1 MNYSSTEI
9 TKFDQFAD
17 DWWDP
22 NGPMKPLHQL
32 NPIRLDYIKRQTTLC
47 EKHII
52 DVGCGAGLLSESLA
66 KAGAAMVTA
75 IDMSDHALSAAR
87 SHAEKQQLN
96 KISYERITIEEKA
109 TLIPASQDSVTCME
123 LLEHVP
129 DPLSVIKACATIAK
143 PNATLFF
150 STINRTLMAYLKAIV
165 SAEYLLQLLPQGTHD
180 YQQFISPSELDRA
193 CRQAGLT
200 LMNISGLSY
209 HPMKGSFYLTT
220 DVSVNYIACYRK
232 LS

>member
-9 TKFDQFAD
+9 NKFDQFAD
-17 DWWDP
+17 NWWDP

-32 NPIRLDYIKRQTTLC
+32 NPIRLYYINQHTTLF

-66 KAGAAMVTA
+66 KAGAIVTA
-75 IDMSDHALSAAR
+75 IDMSNHALLAAK
-87 SHAEKQQLN
+87 SHAEKQQL
-96 KISYERITIEEKA
+96 IQLSYEKITIEEKA
-109 TLIPASQDSVTCME
+109 TLMPQSQDSVTCME

-129 DPLSVIKACATIAK
+129 DPLSVIHACAAIAK
-143 PNATLFF
+143 PNAILFF

-165 SAEYLLQLLPQGTHD
+165 SAEYVLQLLPHGTHD

-193 CRQAGLT
+193 CRQAGLK
-200 LMNISGLSY
+200 LINLSGLSY
-209 HPMKGSFYLTT
+209 HPMRETFSLTT